1 MVTARWKVAAAVGL
15 VAAVAVVAPAEAGD
29 YPLAGITSTASE
41 NELADDAAAIKS
53 EVDATVGPLTK
64 FGEAPADFAKPDTCF
79 FGFVK
84 AASDGTVTTYQL
96 DVDAAE
102 KAMNAKRWPGPIA
115 YKEVAR
121 TACVYDAAANAE
133 TCTGPDGSRF
143 ALVYFDAGHME
154 YSFLEDPKDIPT
166 TRANPAMLRHDHI
179 IDCSAFASFLQGHIA
194 PGQME
199 MRFDVRP
206 LVIGY
211 FVSRVS
217 NDPAFA
223 RAAEAAFAAKP
234 ADGPGAAAKP

>member
-1 MVTARWKVAAAVGL
+1 
-15 VAAVAVVAPAEAGD
+15 
-29 YPLAGITSTASE
+29 
-41 NELADDAAAIKS
+41 
-53 EVDATVGPLTK
+53 
-64 FGEAPADFAKPDTCF
+64 
-79 FGFVK
+79 
-84 AASDGTVTTYQL
+84 
-96 DVDAAE
+96 
-102 KAMNAKRWPGPIA
+102 
-115 YKEVAR
+115 
-121 TACVYDAAANAE
+121 
-133 TCTGPDGSRF
+133 
-143 ALVYFDAGHME
+143 ME

-234 ADGPGAAAKP
+234 AAGPGAAAKP